1 MNTEWIDWF
10 LQHTSALEW
19 ERIDNSNAIELPR
32 RYDWVTVF
40 RDEVP
45 FDDELD
51 EYISGRIG
59 HCNYV
64 NTGYTIIKYGVGDY
78 IGKHVDYVGGNK
90 VTYACELQASECG
103 TGLTVEGTPLTEG
116 YFSNTMRHEVKPI
129 KAGTRISLTMFG
141 RKLTNII

>member
-1 MNTEWIDWF
+1 MI
-10 LQHTSALEW
+10 LEW
-19 ERIDNSNAIELPR
+19 RQWFIDYVNNNELEYIYGDETRELPR
-32 RYDWVTVF
+32 SYHWIGCS

-59 HCNYV
+59 HHQYV

-78 IGKHVDYVGGNK
+78 IGEHADYVGGNK

-103 TGLTVEGTPLTEG
+103 TGLTVEGTLLTEG
-116 YFSNTMRHEVKPI
+116 YFTNTARHEVKPI

>member
-1 MNTEWIDWF
+1 MYTEWINWF
-10 LQHTSALEW
+10 IQHTNTLEW
-19 ERIDNSNAIELPR
+19 NRIDKTDNEELSR
-32 RYDWVTVF
+32 RYDWLTVF

-45 FDDELD
+45 FDDDLD
-51 EYISGRIG
+51 DYIRGQIN
-59 HCNYV
+59 HIQYV

-78 IGKHVDYVGGNK
+78 IGEHADYVGGNV

-103 TGLTVEGTPLTEG
+103 TGLTVEGTMLNEG
-116 YFSNTMRHEVKPI
+116 YFSNTARHEVKPI

>member
-1 MNTEWIDWF
+1 MYTEWINWF
-10 LQHTSALEW
+10 IQHTNTLEW
-19 ERIDNSNAIELPR
+19 NRIDKTDNEELSR
-32 RYDWVTVF
+32 RYDWLTVF

-51 EYISGRIG
+51 DYIRGQIN
-59 HCNYV
+59 HVQYV

-78 IGKHVDYVGGNK
+78 IGEHADYVGGNV

-103 TGLTVEGTPLTEG
+103 TGLTVEGTMLTEG
-116 YFSNTMRHEVKPI
+116 YFSNTARHEVKPI